1 LTAGPAGS
9 GRGPRSGRFSRICQS
24 AMGFRVLAD
33 DPISEVPRLG
43 PDNSSHGER
52 DARGLDVE

>member
-1 LTAGPAGS
+1 
-9 GRGPRSGRFSRICQS
+9 
-24 AMGFRVLAD
+24 MGFRVLVG
-33 DPISEVPRLG
+33 DPISKGPRLG